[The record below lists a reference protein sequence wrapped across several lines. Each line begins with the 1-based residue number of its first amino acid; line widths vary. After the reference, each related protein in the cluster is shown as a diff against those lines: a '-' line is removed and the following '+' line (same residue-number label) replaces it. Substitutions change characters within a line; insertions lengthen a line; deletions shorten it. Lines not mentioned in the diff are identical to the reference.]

1 MAIGLIIAFKAMA
14 YEETNYQVVKTNK
27 LYEIRKYSDRLA
39 VETVTSNQNSGF
51 RKLFNYISG
60 KNQTNE
66 EIKMTT
72 PVTEMERKGNMTMQF
87 YLPLKYDKNNV
98 PIPSRPDVEI
108 VNIEGGYFAV
118 IRYSG
123 RSSDRNFMKHK
134 EIFTSWKEC
143 VLTAHQESINLIKAQ
158 PAGYVDENGIYV
170 KFYCDKII

>member
-1 MAIGLIIAFKAMA
+1 MKKVLSIVALGLIIAFKAMA
-14 YEETNYQVVKTNK
+14 YEEANYQVIKTNE

-39 VETVTSNQNSGF
+39 VETATSNQNSGF

-60 KNQTNE
+60 NNQTKE

-108 VNIEGGYFAV
+108 VNIVGGYFAV
-118 IRYSG
+118 
-123 RSSDRNFMKHK
+123 DRK
-134 EIFTSWKEC
+134 S
-143 VLTAHQESINLIKAQ
+143 V
-158 PAGYVDENGIYV
+158 V
-170 KFYCDKII
+170 